1 MIQHQWSRGSHVHK
15 LSNCH
20 VIIRSCIKPSITPA
34 LPLPPHS
41 NHFITDKEVQDV
53 IHFHR
58 STSLHCSM
66 IVNFKIYSLTCET
79 FQPHISPIS
88 HDKIIK
94 LDDQAVHGMV
104 LTSKKIKSKQNF
116 NLKVGLIHD
125 VGWFGCRIE
134 NDSTQTQY
142 TYISYAIYDG

>member
-1 MIQHQWSRGSHVHK
+1 M
-15 LSNCH
+15 N
-20 VIIRSCIKPSITPA
+20 PA
-34 LPLPPHS
+34 LLLAPHS

-66 IVNFKIYSLTCET
+66 IVPFRIYSLTCET

-94 LDDQAVHGMV
+94 LVVQAVHGMV
-104 LTSKKIKSKQNF
+104 
-116 NLKVGLIHD
+116 
-125 VGWFGCRIE
+125 
-134 NDSTQTQY
+134 
-142 TYISYAIYDG
+142 